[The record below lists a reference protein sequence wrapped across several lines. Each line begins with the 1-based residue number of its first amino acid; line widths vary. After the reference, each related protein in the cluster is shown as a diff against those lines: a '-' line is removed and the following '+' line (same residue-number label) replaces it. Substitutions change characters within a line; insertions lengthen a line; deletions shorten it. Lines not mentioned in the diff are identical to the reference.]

1 MRSEQCLWLDNLIA
15 KQIAFR
21 KVELVGY
28 RLSLK
33 TQPTQI
39 SLFTLDL
46 LVMNSVNSSVLD
58 KASTSFDEVE

>member
-21 KVELVGY
+21 KAELVGY
-28 RLSLK
+28 GLPQK

-46 LVMNSVNSSVLD
+46 LVMNSVSSSVLD